1 MDIVRLDSLDHARS
15 LVECAYDIYG
25 LTFHRSW
32 LYEPE
37 ALVELNRSGDVT
49 SLLAID
55 KGQVVG
61 HLGLM
66 RPSWD
71 VRRGGVPITDPGLR
85 EVGLSIVRPD
95 YRGEGVQAL
104 LGAAAFSM
112 LAAEGAHGA
121 YMKCVTH
128 HTRSQ
133 RGALRFGAAPVA
145 LSLGSVPRFIVY
157 DHEATDPAQPISTL
171 GCYVPFRPL
180 SEARAWLPDE
190 YRWLEAAIGH
200 AGVTRT
206 RGPALGVVG
215 DTDMEVRWQPDRQLG
230 QIYVLHAG
238 ADLVERLREKLR
250 WLVGGH
256 IAHVAV
262 YLPTD
267 QPLLADLAPALAELG
282 LFVSGLLPGFFKGE
296 RDALVLQAIAFSRL
310 DPNAVEVTGEAAT
323 LVRDRVLA
331 GWQETQG
338 RAMRLLSDRHRG
350 TVRVKVQAETNDETR
365 ERAAS

>member
-25 LTFHRSW
+25 LTFHRGW

-55 KGQVVG
+55 RGQVVG

-95 YRGEGVQAL
+95 FRGEGVQAL

-112 LAAEGAHGA
+112 LAQEGAHGA

-133 RGALRFGAAPVA
+133 KGALRFGAAPVA

-171 GCYVPFRPL
+171 GCYVPFRPMA
-180 SEARAWLPDE
+180 EARAWLPED
-190 YRWLEAAIGH
+190 YGWLKGAIGR
-200 AGVTRT
+200 AGVRRT
-206 RGPALGVVG
+206 QGPALGVVG
-215 DTDMEVRWQPDRQLG
+215 ETDMEVRWQADRQLG

-267 QPLLADLAPALAELG
+267 QPLLADLGPALAELG
-282 LFVSGLLPGFFKGE
+282 LFVSGLLPGFFRGE
-296 RDALVLQAIAFSRL
+296 RDALVLQAIAFSHL
-310 DPNAVEVTGEAAT
+310 DPNAVQVTGEAAT
-323 LVRDRVLA
+323 EVRDRVLA
-331 GWQETQG
+331 GWLETQG
-338 RAMRLLSDRHRG
+338 RALRLLTDPHRG
-350 TVRVKVQAETNDETR
+350 RVRVEVAKQPR
-365 ERAAS
+365 EADQDRAAG